1 MTNKNQLI
9 RACDASK
16 TVRGFSLVCTDL
28 VQEAIDI
35 HGCSP
40 IAGMAFGRLLMGALL
55 MGDTLKGDKETLT
68 LRVKGDGELGTMLA
82 VVDSKGH
89 VRGTLSNPLVLNS
102 KSVGEAVG
110 KGTLTVIRDMGLKE
124 PYNSTVKLQ
133 TGEIGDDL
141 AYYYA
146 SSEQTPSAMAFA
158 VIYDRE
164 TLKIKVAGGFFVQL
178 MPDCPEP
185 YQITIEENISWMGN
199 VSKVLDEEP
208 TAEHLLRRV
217 MDGLD
222 IEVMET
228 KEVSYKCNCSKER
241 VERALLSIPK
251 EELISMRDDDKPVE
265 LVCEFCNTKYS
276 FSKEEIQKLIDL
288 K

>member
-1 MTNKNQLI
+1 MTSKNQLI

-28 VQEAIDI
+28 VQEAVDI

-40 IAGMAFGRLLMGALL
+40 ISGMAFGRLLMGALL
-55 MGDTLKGDKETLT
+55 MGDTLKGDNETLT
-68 LRVKGDGELGTMLA
+68 LRVKGDGELSSILA
-82 VVDSKGH
+82 VADSKGH

-102 KSVGEAVG
+102 KSVGEAIG

-124 PYNSTVKLQ
+124 PYTSTVKLQ

-146 SSEQTPSAMAFA
+146 SSEQTPSAMGFA

-185 YQITIEENISWMGN
+185 YQITIEENLSWMGG
-199 VSKVLDEEP
+199 VSKVLEEEP
-208 TAEHLLRRV
+208 TAEHLLRKV

-222 IEVMET
+222 IEIMET

-241 VERALLSIPK
+241 IKRALSSVSK
-251 EELISMRDDDKPVE
+251 EELIKWRDDDKPTE
-265 LVCEFCNTKYS
+265 TTCEFCHKKYS
-276 FSKEEIQKLIDL
+276 LSKEEIQELIDS